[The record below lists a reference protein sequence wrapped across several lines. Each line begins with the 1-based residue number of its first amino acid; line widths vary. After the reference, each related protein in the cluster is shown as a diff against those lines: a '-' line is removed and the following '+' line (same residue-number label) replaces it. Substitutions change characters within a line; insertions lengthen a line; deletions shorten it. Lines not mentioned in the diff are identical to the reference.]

1 MAIPPEELVYGIHA
15 VEAVLEEDP
24 SAVRE
29 VWIAA
34 RTARSAR
41 LGERLEAAG
50 LAVRRG
56 ERGLL
61 DRLAPGARHQGVVAR
76 VRGRS
81 PAGWPAVL
89 NAVEAARRGDDA
101 GAGEAPMLL
110 VLDRVQDPH
119 NLGACLRSAAA
130 AGVAAVVA
138 PRRRAAGVTGAV
150 RRVAAG
156 AAERVAVVEVP
167 NLARALRDLAERGV
181 TVVGADPEAPD
192 PAWDADLTGPL
203 ALVLGA
209 EGAGL
214 RRLTREHCDRLVA
227 IPMTAGGA
235 SLNVSVA
242 AGILL
247 YEALRQ
253 RRPRAGPDPPP
264 AP

>member
-1 MAIPPEELVYGIHA
+1 MPIPPEELVYGIHP

-56 ERGLL
+56 ERELL
-61 DRLAPGARHQGVVAR
+61 DRLAPGANHRGVVAR
-76 VRGRS
+76 VRRRS
-81 PAGWPAVL
+81 PAEWPAVL
-89 NAVEAARRGDDA
+89 NAVEAARRGSAAD
-101 GAGEAPMLL
+101 EAPMLL
-110 VLDRVQDPH
+110 VLDQVQDPH

-130 AGVAAVVA
+130 AGVAAVMA
-138 PRRRAAGVTGAV
+138 PRRRAAGVTAAV
-150 RRVAAG
+150 RRTAAG

-181 TVVGADPEAPD
+181 TVVGADPDAPD

-214 RRLTREHCDRLVA
+214 RRLTRERCDRLVA

-253 RRPRAGPDPPP
+253 RRPRLSPHP

>member
-1 MAIPPEELVYGIHA
+1 MPAPIPPAELLYGVHS
-15 VEAVLEEDP
+15 VEALLEEDP

-34 RTARSAR
+34 RGARAVR
-41 LGERLEAAG
+41 LGERMEAAG

-56 ERGLL
+56 GRPLL
-61 DRLAPGARHQGVVAR
+61 DRLAPGAKHQGVVAR
-76 VRGRS
+76 VRRR
-81 PAGWPAVL
+81 PAADWASVL
-89 NAVEAARRGDDA
+89 DTVEAARRRE
-101 GAGEAPMLL
+101 AGEEAPLLL
-110 VLDRVQDPH
+110 VLDRVQDPR
-119 NLGACLRSAAA
+119 NLGACVRSAAA
-130 AGVAAVVA
+130 AGVSAVVA
-138 PRRRAAGVTGAV
+138 PRRGAAEVTAAV
-150 RRVAAG
+150 RRTAAG
-156 AAERVAVVEVP
+156 GAERAPVVQVP

-181 TVVGADPEAPD
+181 AIVGADPEAPE

-203 ALVLGA
+203 ALVLGG

-214 RRLTREHCDRLVA
+214 RRLTREHCDRFAA

-253 RRPRAGPDPPP
+253 RRPRGGGPPP

>member
-1 MAIPPEELVYGIHA
+1 MPAPIPPAELLYGVHS

-34 RTARSAR
+34 RGARAVR
-41 LGERLEAAG
+41 LGERMEAAG

-56 ERGLL
+56 DRPLL
-61 DRLAPGARHQGVVAR
+61 DRLAPGAKHQGVVAR
-76 VRGRS
+76 VRRR
-81 PAGWPAVL
+81 PATDWASVL
-89 NAVEAARRGDDA
+89 DTVEDARRGN
-101 GAGEAPMLL
+101 GPGEAPLLL
-110 VLDRVQDPH
+110 VLDRVQDPR
-119 NLGACLRSAAA
+119 NLGACVRSAAA

-138 PRRRAAGVTGAV
+138 PRRGAAGLTATV
-150 RRVAAG
+150 RRTAAG
-156 AAERVAVVEVP
+156 GAERAPVVQVP
-167 NLARALRDLAERGV
+167 NLARTLRDLAERGV
-181 TVVGADPEAPD
+181 VIVGADPDAPEA
-192 PAWDADLTGPL
+192 AWDADLTGPL
-203 ALVLGA
+203 AFVLGA

-214 RRLTREHCDRLVA
+214 RRLTRERCDRLVA

-253 RRPRAGPDPPP
+253 RRPRGGGPPP